1 MEQFGFDILETPF
14 MNYCFTYSLVSAL
27 NSRIPNETLYRNGFQ
42 TFFLFLFI
50 SHVIM
55 ISEVYKMKLLRAKA
69 DHFKNCEDGF
79 TIDLIAKSRK
89 TAEDKEYELQEIAPD
104 LHVYN
109 TMAFIGK
116 NASGKTSA
124 IELLDACYSILG
136 EFRLEGK
143 HYSYDGIKLEIVF
156 FYENYIYLYD
166 VQLAADSTLGNKA
179 VFKNE
184 HIYRK
189 PYYKTNVKYIYD
201 RDSFSELNDIGDLPE
216 DTSNIF
222 FVLKKKQTRAIYFD
236 SFGSGAD
243 TYQLMFKALK
253 NYDIGEK
260 ILANILRIFDE
271 NIEDLKKL
279 DEHNYR
285 LTFSGKEKNLSDTQL
300 IYMLSSGTT
309 KGLLLY
315 TLMVA
320 SLKEG
325 FDLLVDEVENHFH
338 KTLVENMIS
347 LYKDKTVNRHNA
359 TLMFTTHYCEVLDQM
374 GRQDNLWIC
383 KAGKHVSLS
392 NMYTDYQIR
401 PELLKS
407 KQYYNNAFQTAV
419 NYDEL
424 MNLRK
429 TLKR

>member
-1 MEQFGFDILETPF
+1 ME
-14 MNYCFTYSLVSAL
+14 V
-27 NSRIPNETLYRNGFQ
+27 
-42 TFFLFLFI
+42 
-50 SHVIM
+50 M
-55 ISEVYKMKLLRAKA
+55 IAMKLLRVKA
-69 DHFKNCEDGF
+69 ENFKNCEDGF
-79 TIDLIAKSRK
+79 RIDLVAKSRK
-89 TAEDKEYELQEIAPD
+89 TSEDKEYELQEIAPD

-109 TMAFIGK
+109 TMAFVGK

-136 EFRLEGK
+136 DFRLEGK
-143 HYSYDGIKLEIVF
+143 HYSYDGVKLEII
-156 FYENYIYLYD
+156 FYHEKFIYLYE
-166 VQLAADSTLGNKA
+166 LTLGADTSLGNKA
-179 VFKNE
+179 VFRNE

-189 PYYKTNVKYIYD
+189 QYYKTNLKDIYD
-201 RDSFSELNDIGDLPE
+201 RASFVELTDLGDLPE

-236 SFGSGAD
+236 SFENGVD

-253 NYDIGEK
+253 NYGIDSTV
-260 ILANILRIFDE
+260 LANVLKIFDE
-271 NIEDLKKL
+271 NVEDLQRL
-279 DEHNYR
+279 DDHNYK
-285 LTFSGKEKNLSDTQL
+285 LIFSGEEKMLSDTQL

-309 KGLLLY
+309 KGILLY

-325 FDLLVDEVENHFH
+325 FDLLVDEIENHFH
-338 KTLVENMIS
+338 KTLIENMIS

-359 TLMFTTHYCEVLDQM
+359 SLIFTTHYCEVLDQM
-374 GRQDNLWIC
+374 GRQDNIWIC
-383 KAGKHVSLS
+383 KSGVHVSLS
-392 NMYTDYQIR
+392 NMYEDYQIR

-424 MNLRK
+424 MR
-429 TLKR
+429 LKRKLKK

>member
-1 MEQFGFDILETPF
+1 ME
-14 MNYCFTYSLVSAL
+14 V
-27 NSRIPNETLYRNGFQ
+27 
-42 TFFLFLFI
+42 
-50 SHVIM
+50 M
-55 ISEVYKMKLLRAKA
+55 IAMKLLRVKA
-69 DHFKNCEDGF
+69 ENFKNCEDGF
-79 TIDLIAKSRK
+79 MIDLVAKSRK
-89 TAEDKEYELQEIAPD
+89 TSEDKEYELQEIAPD

-109 TMAFIGK
+109 TMAFVGK

-136 EFRLEGK
+136 DFRLEGK
-143 HYSYDGIKLEIVF
+143 HYSYDGVKLEII
-156 FYENYIYLYD
+156 FYHEKFIYLYE
-166 VQLAADSTLGNKA
+166 LTLGADTSLGNKA
-179 VFKNE
+179 VFRNE

-189 PYYKTNVKYIYD
+189 QYYKTNLKDIYD
-201 RDSFSELNDIGDLPE
+201 RASFVELTDLGDLPE

-236 SFGSGAD
+236 SFENGVD

-253 NYDIGEK
+253 NYGIDSSV
-260 ILANILRIFDE
+260 LANVLKIFDE
-271 NIEDLKKL
+271 NVEDLQRL
-279 DEHNYR
+279 DDHNYK
-285 LTFSGKEKNLSDTQL
+285 LIFSGEEKMLSDTQL

-309 KGLLLY
+309 KGILLY

-325 FDLLVDEVENHFH
+325 FDLLVDEIENHFH

-359 TLMFTTHYCEVLDQM
+359 SLIFTTHYCEVLDQM
-374 GRQDNLWIC
+374 GRQDNIWIC
-383 KAGKHVSLS
+383 KSGVHVSLS
-392 NMYTDYQIR
+392 NMYEDYQIR

-424 MNLRK
+424 MR
-429 TLKR
+429 LKRKLKK